1 MPYVENSGVR
11 IHYHV
16 EGEGPPLV
24 LQHGLTSSP
33 QNWYAYGFVEEL
45 QKDYRLILV
54 ATCIKTR
61 KGVLNWL

>member
-33 QNWYAYGFVEEL
+33 QNGYAYGFVEEL